1 MAFASKELIDLMDK
15 KIFVDTDAYILL
27 ARRMRRYISERGC
40 SLESV
45 LAQYNKYV
53 KPLFDY

>member
-15 KIFVDTDAYILL
+15 KIFVNTDADILL
-27 ARRMRRYISERGC
+27 ARRMRRDISERGH

-53 KPLFDY
+53 KQ